1 MKHQISIAT
10 CALLLLTL
18 PAAAG
23 GTGNFTL
30 PPYAAI
36 QNQIVEGEA
45 WKALREMVSG
55 DAKLLDGEKLLSFDA
70 PVQAFDAATVPFSL
84 SQRADSGKRITELT
98 VVVDDNPMP
107 IAAKFEFSPLMGDI
121 HLESRVRYDV
131 YSNIRA
137 VAKTD
142 TGETYMVGRFVKAAG
157 GCSTA
162 VSRDLKVAL
171 ATMGQMKLKEF
182 RDPNAVSTKAGGTV
196 REVQLMIRHPNFTG
210 MQVKT
215 GTLDYIDP
223 RFLDRIEVKLGN
235 DLLFRMTGGFSISE
249 NPSFRFKFKD
259 TGADAITVYAR
270 DTEVA
275 EFRQSFPLNSGV

>member
-1 MKHQISIAT
+1 MKHQLALAACAT
-10 CALLLLTL
+10 LLLSL
-18 PAAAG
+18 PAQAG
-23 GTGNFTL
+23 GTGQFVL

-45 WKALREMVSG
+45 WKALREMVAG
-55 DAKLLDGEKLLSFDA
+55 DAKLLDGEEILSFDA
-70 PVQAFDAATVPFSL
+70 PVQAFDAATVPFSI
-84 SQRADSGKRITELT
+84 SQRSNSGKRIAELT

-107 IAAKFEFSPLMGDI
+107 IAAKFEFGTLMGDI

-131 YSNIRA
+131 FSNIRA
-137 VAKTD
+137 VAKTAS
-142 TGETYMVGRFVKAAG
+142 GETYMVGRFVKAAG

-171 ATMGQMKLKEF
+171 STMGQMKLKEF

-196 REVQLMIRHPNFTG
+196 RDVQLMIRHPNFTG

-223 RFLDRIEVKLGN
+223 RFLDKVVVKLG
-235 DLLFRMTGGFSISE
+235 DDILFRMTGGFSISE

-259 TGADAITVYAR
+259 NGAGAITVYAR
-270 DTEVA
+270 DTEGA
-275 EFRQSFPLNSGV
+275 EFNHTFPLNSGV